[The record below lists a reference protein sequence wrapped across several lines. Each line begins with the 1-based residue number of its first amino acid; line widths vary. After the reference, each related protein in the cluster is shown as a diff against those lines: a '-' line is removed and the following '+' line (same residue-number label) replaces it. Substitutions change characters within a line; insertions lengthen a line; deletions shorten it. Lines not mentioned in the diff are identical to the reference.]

1 VKRSFA
7 WPARVLVKAA
17 AIAMA
22 VGIAAPDG
30 IAQSPKTPSLF
41 KASPKQREEPIRV
54 TSVTLEVRDKEKKA
68 TFSGDVRV
76 VQGETDL
83 RCSELV
89 IFYDGGDQAVNVVA
103 AAPTSDRGN
112 QRIRRMEA
120 RGSVVMTQ
128 KDQRAV
134 GDHADFDVQ
143 KNTMVLTGNVIVM
156 RGEDVL
162 RGKRLSVN
170 MNTGVYT
177 MESDGDRVEMLIN
190 SKGMQ
195 SPQGMTPGRPKRIN

>member
-1 VKRSFA
+1 MKQGLA
-7 WPARVLVKAA
+7 WPARVLLKVA
-17 AIAMA
+17 AIALA
-22 VGIAAPDG
+22 IGVAAPEG

-41 KASPKQREEPIRV
+41 KANPKQREEPIRV

-68 TFSGDVRV
+68 TFAGDVHV

-89 IFYDGGDQAVNVVA
+89 IFYDGGEQGA
-103 AAPTSDRGN
+103 AKAASVSDDRGN

-134 GDHADFDVQ
+134 GDHADFDVV

-177 MESDGDRVEMLIN
+177 MESDGGRVEMLVN

-195 SPQGMTPGRPKRIN
+195 TPQAAVPGRPKRTN